1 MAEDLYA
8 LDLEVDLDSAHYGGL
23 ASRNP
28 ATDVTFDREAY
39 HASGLSVLVYA
50 NTKLP
55 AAGIVNG
62 GDFNINAC
70 LGLMFQGNFIFIQHV
85 LLVV

>member
-23 ASRNP
+23 ASCNP
-28 ATDVTFDREAY
+28 PADIGLNRETD
-39 HASGLSVLVYA
+39 HASGLAFFVHA
-50 NTKLP
+50 DAQLP
-55 AAGIVNG
+55 LAGLIDDRHLDVN
-62 GDFNINAC
+62 AR
-70 LGLMFQGNFIFIQHV
+70 LGLLFQGYFIFIKNV